1 MGINATRISTRLSIG
16 FGLVLLLLVIVTA
29 LGMHRVG
36 QIDTILTNLSEVN
49 AVKQR
54 HALDF
59 RGSVHDRAIS
69 LRDVV
74 LASDAATVK
83 RHLGELFS
91 LADKYR
97 RAATPLDALL
107 AGRADTV
114 AAERS
119 AVAGIKA
126 AEAKTLPLIAAVVAL
141 RQSDKLPEATALLHQ
156 QAAPAFAAWLAA
168 INRLIEL
175 EEQDS
180 VAQAGIARAVAHD
193 FSVLMLSVGLVA
205 IALGVAAAWGI
216 GRSLT
221 RQLGGEPAYASSI
234 VAAIAAG
241 NLAVRIET
249 RPGDTSSLLFAM
261 RGMRDSLVN
270 IVTKVRN
277 GTETIAT
284 ASREIAAGNHDL
296 SRRTE
301 TQAGN
306 IEQTASSMEELTS
319 TVKQNSDHARQ
330 ANQLALSASAV
341 ATRGGAV
348 VAEVV
353 QTMASINESSK
364 KIVDIIGVI
373 DGIAFQTNILAL
385 NAAVEAARAGEQGR
399 GFAVVATEVRS
410 LAQRSA
416 GAAREIKALIDD
428 SVERV
433 DAGAKLVDQA
443 GATMAEIVDSVRR
456 VTDIMGEISTASIEQ
471 TAGIEQV
478 NSAVVEMDQVVQ
490 QNAALV
496 EQAAAAASSLQE
508 EAGNLAQVVAVFKL
522 TGKAAGARA
531 RKPKAAPPPCV
542 AAPDAVAARAAPA
555 PTPISV
561 PVSGAVPVR
570 APVRPAARQTVNA
583 RTQPDESWEEF

>member
-1 MGINATRISTRLSIG
+1 MGIHATRISTRLSTG
-16 FGLVLLLLVIVTA
+16 FGLVLLLSVIVTA

-49 AVKQR
+49 QVKQR
-54 HALDF
+54 HALNF

-74 LASDAATVK
+74 LASDAASIK
-83 RHLGELFS
+83 RHLGDLFA
-91 LADKYR
+91 LADKYSR
-97 RAATPLDALL
+97 SAGPLDALL
-107 AGRADTV
+107 ASRTDTV
-114 AAERS
+114 DAERA

-141 RQSDKLPEATALLHQ
+141 RQADKVQEATALLHG
-156 QAAPAFAAWLAA
+156 QAAPAFDAWLAA
-168 INRLIEL
+168 VNRLIDL
-175 EEQDS
+175 EEKS
-180 VAQAGIARAVAHD
+180 AVAQAAIARGVAHD
-193 FSVLMLSVGLVA
+193 FSVLMVGVGLAA
-205 IALGVAAAWGI
+205 IALGVTAAWVI

-241 NLAVRIET
+241 NLAVRIDT

-270 IVTKVRN
+270 IVTQVRH
-277 GTETIAT
+277 GTDTIAT

-301 TQAGN
+301 MQAGN

-330 ANQLALSASAV
+330 ANQLALSASEV
-341 ATRGGAV
+341 ATKGGAV

-373 DGIAFQTNILAL
+373 DSIAFQTNILAL

-433 DAGAKLVDQA
+433 DVGAKLVDQA

-490 QNAALV
+490 QMPLW
-496 EQAAAAASSLQE
+496 SSRPRRRRRRCR
-508 EAGNLAQVVAVFKL
+508 
-522 TGKAAGARA
+522 T
-531 RKPKAAPPPCV
+531 
-542 AAPDAVAARAAPA
+542 
-555 PTPISV
+555 
-561 PVSGAVPVR
+561 
-570 APVRPAARQTVNA
+570 RPAIWPRSL
-583 RTQPDESWEEF
+583 PCSS

>member
-1 MGINATRISTRLSIG
+1 MGINATSIRTRLSTG

-29 LGMHRVG
+29 LGTHRVG
-36 QIDTILTNLSEVN
+36 QIDSILTNISDVN
-49 AVKQR
+49 QVKQR
-54 HALDF
+54 HALNF

-74 LASDAATVK
+74 LASDAATIK
-83 RHLGELFS
+83 KHLGELFT
-91 LADKYR
+91 LADKYGR
-97 RAATPLDALL
+97 SAAPLDALL
-107 AGRADTV
+107 ASRADTV
-114 AAERS
+114 ADERS

-126 AEAKTLPLIAAVVAL
+126 AEARTLPLIAAVVAL
-141 RQSDKLPEATALLHQ
+141 RQADKIPEATALLQ
-156 QAAPAFAAWLAA
+156 REAAPAFDAWLAA
-168 INRLIEL
+168 VNRLIDI
-175 EEQDS
+175 EEKAS
-180 VAQAGIARAVAHD
+180 VQQADTARGVAHD
-193 FSVLMLSVGLVA
+193 FTVFMVCLGMVA
-205 IALGVAAAWGI
+205 IALGIAAAWAI

-221 RQLGGEPAYASSI
+221 RQLGGEPAYAAGI

-241 NLAVRIET
+241 NLAVRIDT
-249 RPGDTSSLLFAM
+249 RTGDTTSLLFAM

-270 IVTKVRN
+270 IVTQVRH
-277 GTETIAT
+277 GTDTIAT

-301 TQAGN
+301 LQAGN
-306 IEQTASSMEELTS
+306 IEQTASSMEQLTG

-330 ANQLALSASAV
+330 ANQLALSASEV
-341 ATRGGAV
+341 ATKGGAV

-373 DGIAFQTNILAL
+373 DSIAFQTNILAL

-416 GAAREIKALIDD
+416 GAAREIKALIDN

-433 DAGAKLVDQA
+433 DVGAKLVDQA

-478 NSAVVEMDQVVQ
+478 NAAVVEMDQVVQ

-508 EAGNLAQVVAVFKL
+508 EAGNLANVVAIFKL
-522 TGKAAGARA
+522 TDKAAVARV
-531 RKPKAAPPPCV
+531 RKPKAVAAVTVPAVPQPVRVAPPARP
-542 AAPDAVAARAAPA
+542 AALKPA
-555 PTPISV
+555 PTSTRQV
-561 PVSGAVPVR
+561 
-570 APVRPAARQTVNA
+570 ARKTVNA
-583 RTQPDESWEEF
+583 RMQPDESWEEF